1 MVYEIRFTS
10 ELLASLLSI
19 PSGKT
24 LLRRHLNTHFK
35 ELVGASIVQEK
46 RELEASSGYTPLTT
60 SAKVKVVLNLYWKP
74 IGSMLYL
81 YLHIQMI
88 ACLFYFLGRNK
99 YNFML
104 NVFQMPKKSQFS
116 LKRKKSKSELEFDDL
131 LCPLDEKPPVG
142 ALQDKE
148 KEVRTWEVVE
158 KIKSLEVEKVEKIKS
173 MEKVEEVRT
182 TWF

>member
-1 MVYEIRFTS
+1 M
-10 ELLASLLSI
+10 
-19 PSGKT
+19 
-24 LLRRHLNTHFK
+24 
-35 ELVGASIVQEK
+35 
-46 RELEASSGYTPLTT
+46 
-60 SAKVKVVLNLYWKP
+60 
-74 IGSMLYL
+74 
-81 YLHIQMI
+81 
-88 ACLFYFLGRNK
+88 
-99 YNFML
+99 
-104 NVFQMPKKSQFS
+104 FQMPKKSQFS

-173 MEKVEEVRT
+173 MEKVEEVRM